1 MFKKEITYKDF
12 LGQTRTETF
21 RFNITE
27 NEMLDLVQND
37 PSFNVDYLTYLM
49 QNPDGLKMID
59 IMRKI
64 IVVSYGELSE
74 DGKHFR
80 KSDQI
85 ATDFVQSAAY
95 VELLNEFIESKD
107 PDFIRS
113 FMTGVFPA
121 KYAAELQKK
130 TTEQLLETPL
140 ARNV

>member
-12 LGQTRTETF
+12 LGQTRTDTF

-49 QNPDGLKMID
+49 QNPDGLKMVD

-64 IVVSYGELSE
+64 IVISYGELSE

-95 VELLNEFIESKD
+95 VELLNEFIEGKD